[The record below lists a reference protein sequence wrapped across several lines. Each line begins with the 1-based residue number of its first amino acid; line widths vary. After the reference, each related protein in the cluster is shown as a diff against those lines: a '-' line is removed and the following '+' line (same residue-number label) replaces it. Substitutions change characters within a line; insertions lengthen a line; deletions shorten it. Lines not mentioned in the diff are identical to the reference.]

1 MKPTPIPREDVR
13 YPSSDGRRM
22 AENDWQRVAIINAS
36 ETLDMYYRDRPNV
49 YVSADLLIYYEE
61 GDPAKAV
68 APDVFVVFGAA
79 KRPRMVYKLWEE
91 PKAPDFVL
99 EVASGSTWKQDRE
112 RKRVLVRA
120 TRGAGVLALRS
131 KGRVL
136 PAAAAGIAP
145 ARRPLSA
152 DPCAAATWRAG
163 LAQRRPWVRLA
174 GGSGTGA
181 FSSPRDRASARN
193 LPRVGDGSGSGG
205 GSPARRGGT
214 PAGGGGSPARRGGTP
229 ADGTGRASRRRGRP
243 ARGRDAR
250 SRIAEA
256 T

>member
-112 RKRVLVRA
+112 RKRVLYEQLGVREYWRFDP
-120 TRGAGVLALRS
+120 RGEFFQPPLQGLRLQGGRYRPIHARLRRGEPVLPSAVLGFDLRAEA
-131 KGRVL
+131 GRVRFHH
-136 PAAAAGIAP
+136 PATGQALETVRESAMAWEAAEG
-145 ARRPLSA
+145 
-152 DPCAAATWRAG
+152 
-163 LAQRRPWVRLA
+163 
-174 GGSGTGA
+174 
-181 FSSPRDRASARN
+181 
-193 LPRVGDGSGSGG
+193 
-205 GSPARRGGT
+205 
-214 PAGGGGSPARRGGTP
+214 
-229 ADGTGRASRRRGRP
+229 RRRAAEERQR
-243 ARGRDAR
+243 AAEERQRAERDAR
-250 SRIAEA
+250 RAAETREA
-256 T
+256 ELRKQLESLLRKSGIDPDA